1 VSEVTVRQVHDLDLV
16 VEPWSWPFSHEKR
29 ADIAANY
36 AARQARAGGGLW
48 NGRVLLMHRCDMA
61 DGVLAG
67 AYFETD
73 FADFLAWRDWGCP
86 EVGVVNCF
94 AMGALRSADGAYLLG
109 VMGPHTANAGR
120 VYFPGGTPDRNDV
133 VAGRVDLEASL
144 LREMHEETG
153 LGPGD
158 FVPAPVWNAV
168 VAGPRVALI
177 RVLEAAQEAAA
188 LRERIRANLARE
200 AQPELA
206 DIRIIRGPT
215 DLDDAS
221 MPDFVTAF
229 VRRMWR

>member
-1 VSEVTVRQVHDLDLV
+1 VSEIVITPVRDLDLV
-16 VEPWSWPFSHEKR
+16 VEPWTWPFSR
-29 ADIAANY
+29 QRQADIAANFE
-36 AARQARAGGGLW
+36 ARRERAGGGIW
-48 NGRVLLMHRCDMA
+48 NGRVLLMHRCEFA
-61 DGVLAG
+61 DDVLRG

-86 EVGVVNCF
+86 ETGVLNCF
-94 AMGALRSADGAYLLG
+94 AMGAVRSQDGAYLLG

-133 VAGRVDLEASL
+133 VAGRVDLAASL

-158 FVPAPVWNAV
+158 FVPAPAWDAV
-168 VAGPRVALI
+168 MSGSRIALI

-188 LRERIRANLARE
+188 LRERIRAHLARE
-200 AQPELA
+200 TQPELA
-206 DIRIIRGPT
+206 DIRIVRAPA

-229 VRRMWR
+229 LRRMWR